1 MNVEE
6 CVRKLLAQDSGV
18 LYEDAELQI
27 GIKSKWQGSRGRLAL
42 YLGNKTEKNV
52 QFSLSVDDVPEVKT
66 QLAPVP
72 QDIGSKMQAQCQMQ
86 CACYGVFVNT
96 PKLVVAFDGRDIP
109 PIELP
114 IHAAK
119 FYSVAQQT
127 QPQDF
132 FAKWHQ
138 MSAIAQK
145 QKVIDVNAQCAGLS
159 NVCNVLQNAKWTI
172 HESLDPNPANAVF
185 GARFFSEQNGE
196 LPLSLRL
203 ESDATNNVRFRVT
216 VVSVDANLSNAAM
229 RLVQRTL
236 VY

>member
-1 MNVEE
+1 M
-6 CVRKLLAQDSGV
+6 
-18 LYEDAELQI
+18 
-27 GIKSKWQGSRGRLAL
+27 
-42 YLGNKTEKNV
+42 
-52 QFSLSVDDVPEVKT
+52 
-66 QLAPVP
+66 
-72 QDIGSKMQAQCQMQ
+72 
-86 CACYGVFVNT
+86 
-96 PKLVVAFDGRDIP
+96 
-109 PIELP
+109 
-114 IHAAK
+114 
-119 FYSVAQQT
+119 
-127 QPQDF
+127 
-132 FAKWHQ
+132 
-138 MSAIAQK
+138 
-145 QKVIDVNAQCAGLS
+145 NAQCAGLS